1 MELKK
6 GKYKQA
12 EVRLLLDACKT
23 EYQDKIDQLKDD
35 LISLSEE
42 NKKLSAQLEIYKND
56 EKLIV
61 STLKNAEKRAKEIE
75 SISLSNYLATL
86 ETLKNFASRWNEYFN
101 YLLEKYPYY
110 PAVKQVAELKEKV
123 SLIIGMSDEKHT
135 FEQVKTEFDKIN
147 NDNTFNPKNKINDYV
162 VATSDNGF
170 NLDEVLNPGALRL
183 EDLCKELGLLD
194 END

>member
-12 EVRLLLDACKT
+12 EVKELLETCKT
-23 EYQDKIDQLKDD
+23 EYQDKINQLKDD
-35 LISLSEE
+35 LIALSEE
-42 NKKLSAQLEIYKND
+42 NKKLSAQLAIYKND

-75 SISLSNYLATL
+75 STSLANYLASL
-86 ETLKNFASRWNEYFN
+86 ETLKNFAVRWNEYFN
-101 YLLEKYPYY
+101 YLLDKYPYY
-110 PAVKQVAELKEKV
+110 PAVKQVVELKDKIT
-123 SLIIGMSDEKHT
+123 SIMGMSDEKHAI
-135 FEQVKTEFDKIN
+135 EQIKSEFNMISGEKS
-147 NDNTFNPKNKINDYV
+147 FNPKDKINDYV

-194 END
+194 ENE